1 MGGGV
6 SGGTRTQLA
15 GTYLAEQTHYQ
26 PPKYTLISVSSAL
39 GPDGCPKHLPSS
51 ATAGGAPGAT
61 PRLRQGG
68 PAPVTVIPALADME
82 PLLQDNE
89 RRAQERCQENEEQ
102 AGPAEE
108 NLGVEADAPSA
119 RRYKARDREA
129 PTEAFARLCCG
140 HRPWVAS
147 RTDAELYA
155 YLAQRSNDP
164 GMAELAELA
173 ESPSPKAQETPR
185 SVKQRHTTHTELF
198 DSVLRQDQSRP
209 QSVSSSRAVF
219 WSSLPSSPKSP
230 SSRRRRADLPKS
242 REGVSDRLY
251 RDYLRRKER
260 AEARLLLAGV
270 PWDQS
275 KMDEMSSCATPSTSA
290 SSRFLELIEDLSVK
304 DIPVLPEDPVEAFLQ
319 RRPKRDDGQ
328 RDLIRRTSTLFDK
341 ERAKRDRPPKV
352 TL

>member
-185 SVKQRHTTHTELF
+185 SVKQRTNHARRVYPQAEQCSGALCQVRQKARVHGGDGLICPNHARVSLTAYIETT
-198 DSVLRQDQSRP
+198 
-209 QSVSSSRAVF
+209 
-219 WSSLPSSPKSP
+219 
-230 SSRRRRADLPKS
+230 
-242 REGVSDRLY
+242 SDAKNGQRH
-251 RDYLRRKER
+251 DCYLLVCPGTNPRWMRCPHVR
-260 AEARLLLAGV
+260 HHPLALLLV
-270 PWDQS
+270 SWS
-275 KMDEMSSCATPSTSA
+275 
-290 SSRFLELIEDLSVK
+290 
-304 DIPVLPEDPVEAFLQ
+304 
-319 RRPKRDDGQ
+319 
-328 RDLIRRTSTLFDK
+328 
-341 ERAKRDRPPKV
+341 
-352 TL
+352 